1 MEINAFLV
9 LHQLF
14 TLSLNGIKYHTI
26 GFNGKVVI
34 DVTDHIKIIN
44 KYILTHDQSKYV
56 TLW

>member
-14 TLSLNGIKYHTI
+14 MLSLNGIKHYTI

-34 DVTDHIKIIN
+34 DVTDHMKI
-44 KYILTHDQSKYV
+44 YTS
-56 TLW
+56 TF

>member
-34 DVTDHIKIIN
+34 DVTDYK
-44 KYILTHDQSKYV
+44 KYIQVHFNA
-56 TLW
+56 